1 MKRNPYVASPR
12 RWPFSYATPSRTLSN
27 CLGGQRRRPRR
38 GCHALPCLL
47 SRVSHTLRMN
57 FASVRSSFS
66 GTSAVSAPSYY
77 HPLFP
82 HPSPLRSSTFP
93 LLPDSFPSTTTLC
106 RLSFTLRSSHIFR
119 PSEPLLRNAGKRRE
133 NSSKIIGT

>member
-27 CLGGQRRRPRR
+27 CLGGQRRRRPRPRR
-38 GCHALPCLL
+38 GCRALPCLL

-82 HPSPLRSSTFP
+82 HPSPLRFLHFSTPSRFLPFDHHP
-93 LLPDSFPSTTTLC
+93 LSPFLHPS
-106 RLSFTLRSSHIFR
+106 IFFR
-119 PSEPLLRNAGKRRE
+119 FPLLRNGGKRRE
-133 NSSKIIGT
+133 NSSRIIGT